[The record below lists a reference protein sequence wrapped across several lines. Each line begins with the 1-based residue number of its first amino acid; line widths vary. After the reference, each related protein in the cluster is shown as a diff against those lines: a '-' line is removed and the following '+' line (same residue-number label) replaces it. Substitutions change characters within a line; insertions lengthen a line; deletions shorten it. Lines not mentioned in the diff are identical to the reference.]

1 MPIGILEDAHDEYGQ
16 ITGQHLNT
24 VLEYVNIWG
33 IDNDNGI
40 IETTSDGPEFSDKL
54 NDKIEKAFLLDS
66 INVQIKIYQEC
77 VDDIS
82 TRVQDKAC
90 GGVNPDNDWDPP
102 ERCPRCVGCKF
113 ILVHI
118 LLNFYLRTLHSHLM
132 SYVYHILPQPVVK
145 TLTVKVNLN
154 VGNQTT
160 MIVRLHLV
168 VVVTRSVVRIIAM
181 TRIAQ
186 SNWPFGNKRKV
197 IKAIRNPH
205 LFMMTQLHSYSET
218 APPLGKFVPIPRG
231 SKKKLLKMS
240 LDFVVWMLRMRLM
253 TGERW

>member
-24 VLEYVNIWG
+24 VLEYVNYFDG
-33 IDNDNGI
+33 NNDDIGI

-82 TRVQDKAC
+82 TRVQDWNIC
-90 GGVNPDNDWDPP
+90 GSQNSYN
-102 ERCPRCVGCKF
+102 CPLCVGCKF

>member
-82 TRVQDKAC
+82 TRVQDWNIC
-90 GGVNPDNDWDPP
+90 GSQNSYN
-102 ERCPRCVGCKF
+102 CPLCVGCKF

-132 SYVYHILPQPVVK
+132 SYVYHILPQPVVV
-145 TLTVKVNLN
+145 TLTVFTITFYDVNLN
-154 VGNQTT
+154 VGYETT
-160 MIVRLHLV
+160 MMIRLHLV
-168 VVVTRSVVRIIAM
+168 VVVTRSVVIIIAM

-186 SNWPFGNKRKV
+186 SNWPFGNKGKV
-197 IKAIRNPH
+197 IKA
-205 LFMMTQLHSYSET
+205 
-218 APPLGKFVPIPRG
+218 APLLPI
-231 SKKKLLKMS
+231 
-240 LDFVVWMLRMRLM
+240 
-253 TGERW
+253 